1 MGGFLCDRAVKLPRM
16 VSLPELRAYREL
28 ADLVLLNRSRLSV
41 QPVTEAHYT
50 FTLDRAR
57 EPAPD

>member
-1 MGGFLCDRAVKLPRM
+1 M

-28 ADLVLLNRSRLSV
+28 ADLVLLNRSRLLV

-50 FTLDRAR
+50 FILNRAR
-57 EPAPD
+57 GPAPDDG